1 MASMREIKSRIT
13 ATKKTSQI
21 TKAMHMVSASKL
33 KKAERAIKGFRPL
46 MYKLRDMIDNLLSG
60 EELSHPM
67 LVQKEINKTC
77 YILVSSDRG
86 LAGPYNSA
94 VFKAFSKHVN
104 ENHQSNEE
112 FSVATIGFKA
122 FSYVKRMGYT
132 QLNSEAIN
140 IRDDIQFIDFND
152 VTDSFI
158 QEYLTDKVNKIS
170 VFHNHF
176 INTITQEVVKT
187 DILPITNGNVKQEES
202 KDNKKGIKKEVKPDN
217 EKGMKLIYSYEPS
230 PQLII
235 DHLLPM
241 YVENTLYG
249 IILDAKASEHAAR
262 MTAMKSA
269 TDNAE
274 DVIHTLQLHYNRA
287 RQAAITIELTDIIGG
302 ANAVN

>member
-33 KKAERAIKGFRPL
+33 KKAERVMTGFRPI
-46 MYKLRDMIDNLLSG
+46 MTKLRDMIDNMLLG
-60 EELSHPM
+60 DELSHPM
-67 LVQKEINKTC
+67 LQVKEVVKTC

-86 LAGPYNSA
+86 LAGPYNAA
-94 VFKAFSKHVN
+94 VFKEFSKHVAAT
-104 ENHQSNEE
+104 HSSNDE
-112 FSVATIGFKA
+112 FCVASIGFKA
-122 FSYVKRMGYT
+122 FSYVRRMGYVSMNT
-132 QLNSEAIN
+132 EAIHV
-140 IRDDIQFIDFND
+140 RDDIQFIDFKSVSKMFTNEFLD
-152 VTDSFI
+152 GSIDQIV
-158 QEYLTDKVNKIS
+158 

-176 INTITQEVVKT
+176 INTMVQEVT
-187 DILPITNGNVKQEES
+187 STQLLPIMSKPEKETTSDEETH
-202 KDNKKGIKKEVKPDN
+202 EN
-217 EKGMKLIYSYEPS
+217 EIKLIYDYEPN
-230 PQLII
+230 PQDII
-235 DHLLPM
+235 NNLLPM

-287 RQAAITIELTDIIGG
+287 RQAAITVELTDIIGG
-302 ANAVN
+302 ANAVS

>member
-13 ATKKTSQI
+13 ATKKTAQI

-33 KKAERAIKGFRPL
+33 KKAERAMKGFRPL
-46 MYKLRDMIDNLLSG
+46 MTKLRNMIDNLLLG
-60 EELSHPM
+60 DDLSHPM
-67 LVQKEINKTC
+67 LVTKEVTQTC

-94 VFKAFSKHVN
+94 VFKAFSKHV
-104 ENHQSNEE
+104 ESAHKSNDE
-112 FSVATIGFKA
+112 FCVATIGHKA
-122 FSYVKRMGYT
+122 FSYTRRLGYN
-132 QLNSEAIN
+132 QLNKEAIN
-140 IRDDIQFIDFND
+140 VRDDIQFVDFKS
-152 VTDSFI
+152 VTNNFI
-158 QEYLTDKVNKIS
+158 NEYLSDRIDEIII
-170 VFHNHF
+170 FHNHF
-176 INTITQEVVKT
+176 INTMIQEVEMT
-187 DILPITNGNVKQEES
+187 QLLPITNEDVTEELVE
-202 KDNKKGIKKEVKPDN
+202 DNGI
-217 EKGMKLIYSYEPS
+217 KLIYNYEPN

-287 RQAAITIELTDIIGG
+287 RQAAITVELTDIIGG
-302 ANAVN
+302 ANAVS